1 MSATRDPGRKRGG
14 RTRFSVSMALIIAC
28 RVHFGH
34 IASMDERTATGPEV
48 NRLYWESDESV
59 AEISNRLGVSRR
71 ALYDLIDPLPAG
83 TQCKSCGG
91 DLFYGNRSA
100 KAAALARCLACGAE
114 REVEADISHEDVGTI
129 PPYGAGWPAVSKQ
142 ESDGIRERAVAIATF
157 ALAGAVFGALATV
170 IIRRAR

>member
-1 MSATRDPGRKRGG
+1 
-14 RTRFSVSMALIIAC
+14 
-28 RVHFGH
+28 
-34 IASMDERTATGPEV
+34 MDQPTATAPEV

-71 ALYDLIDPLPAG
+71 ALYDLIEPLPAG

-91 DLFYGNRSA
+91 DLYYGNRSA
-100 KAAALARCLACGAE
+100 KAAGVARCLSCGTE

-129 PPYGAGWPAVSKQ
+129 PPYGAGWPAVAKQ
-142 ESDGIRERAVAIATF
+142 DNHDIRERAVAIASF
-157 ALAGAVFGALATV
+157 ALAGAVLGALATV